1 VDPGTSPDFILGSKL
16 PARRRRAA
24 LADLLRSRREALSPE
39 RAGIAAVGRRRT
51 PGLRREEVAQLAG
64 VSAAWYTWLEQG
76 RDIQPSADALGQI
89 ARALRFTDEE
99 RAHAFA
105 LAGRPLRDVPPP
117 PPRAPPPLVQDVLDA
132 LTVPAY
138 VSDHAWNVI
147 GWNALMDRVIGYSKR
162 AERNSIMIV
171 FGDPALRTLLA
182 SWSDEA
188 AQLVANLRR
197 AADEAPEDPA
207 FEALVERLHAFAEF
221 RRLWARHEVKRR
233 GATRKEL
240 HHPTLGTLVFTTQ
253 AFTADGLR
261 LVIFLPDAATARA
274 LGAARSAKRVRRPAR
289 RARGKG
295 EIGAT

>member
-1 VDPGTSPDFILGSKL
+1 MDPGTSPAFILGSKL

-24 LADLLRSRREALSPE
+24 LADLLRTRREALTPAA
-39 RAGIAAVGRRRT
+39 AGIAAIGRRRT

-76 RDIQPSADALGQI
+76 RDIQPSADALARI

-105 LAGRPLRDVPPP
+105 LVGRPLRDVPPP
-117 PPRAPPPLVQDVLDA
+117 PPRAAPPLVQAVLDA

-138 VSDHAWNVI
+138 VSDRAWNVI
-147 GWNALMDRVIGYSKR
+147 GWNARMDRVLGYSKR
-162 AERNSIMIV
+162 SERNSIMIV
-171 FGDPALRTLLA
+171 FGDPAMRTLFA
-182 SWSDEA
+182 SWAEEA

-207 FEALVERLHAFAEF
+207 FEALVERLHAFPEF

-233 GATRKEL
+233 GTTRKEL
-240 HHPTLGTLVFTTQ
+240 RHPTLGPLVFTTQ
-253 AFTADGLR
+253 AFLAEGVR

-274 LGAARSAKRVRRPAR
+274 LARK
-289 RARGKG
+289 RAR
-295 EIGAT
+295 

>member
-1 VDPGTSPDFILGSKL
+1 VNPGTRPDFIPGAKL

-39 RAGIAAVGRRRT
+39 AAGIAPVGRRRT

-76 RDIQPSADALGQI
+76 RDIQPSGDALAAI

-105 LAGRPLRDVPPP
+105 LVGRPLRDVPPP
-117 PPRAPPPLVQDVLDA
+117 PPAAAPPLAQAVLDA

-138 VSDHAWNVI
+138 VSDRAWNVI
-147 GWNALMDRVIGYSKR
+147 GWNALMDRVLGYSTR
-162 AERNSIMIV
+162 AERNSLMIV
-171 FGDPALRTLLA
+171 FGDPALRTLFA
-182 SWSDEA
+182 SWAEEA

-207 FEALVERLHAFAEF
+207 FEALIERLSAFPEF

-240 HHPTLGTLVFTTQ
+240 RHPKLGTLVFTTQ
-253 AFTADGLR
+253 AFVNEGLR
-261 LVIFLPDAATARA
+261 LVIFLPDPATARA
-274 LGAARSAKRVRRPAR
+274 LGSGQRQRHGRHHTLPY
-289 RARGKG
+289 
-295 EIGAT
+295 